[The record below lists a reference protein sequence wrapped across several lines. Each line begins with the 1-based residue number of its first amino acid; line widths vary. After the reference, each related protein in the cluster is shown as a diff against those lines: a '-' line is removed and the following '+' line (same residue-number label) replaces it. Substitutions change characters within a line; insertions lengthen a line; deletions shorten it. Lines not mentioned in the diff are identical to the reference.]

1 MSAAAQWTLLL
12 LLLEHGP
19 DKFVIMGSLFIYS
32 LREYPCL
39 WLTLCKYVWVS
50 LAALVVKTLPTSE
63 GDIRDASL
71 IPGSED
77 SLEKAMAAYSS
88 ILAWR
93 IPWTEEPGR
102 LWPIG
107 LRRVRHTEVA

>member
-63 GDIRDASL
+63 GDIRDAGS
-71 IPGSED
+71 IPGSGRSPGGEGG
-77 SLEKAMAAYSS
+77 SLLQYSC
-88 ILAWR
+88 LENPMDRGAWQAVVHR
-93 IPWTEEPGR
+93 SQKVG
-102 LWPIG
+102 
-107 LRRVRHTEVA
+107 HD